1 MMNTQ
6 VLTKEKASSV
16 KSEDNDSYSMF
27 LGNVTSLVLCY
38 YSVSFLIFSIP
49 FHGIS
54 LPLYSSFSTILAF
67 HLLIIQVPT

>member
-6 VLTKEKASSV
+6 VLTKEKVSSA

-27 LGNVTSLVLCY
+27 LGDVTSLVLHC
-38 YSVSFLIFSIP
+38 YSVSFLIFPIP

-54 LPLYSSFSTILAF
+54 LPLYSPFSTILAF
-67 HLLIIQVPT
+67 HLLIIQVST

>member
-27 LGNVTSLVLCY
+27 LGNVTSLVLRCY
-38 YSVSFLIFSIP
+38 NVSFLIFLIP

-54 LPLYSSFSTILAF
+54 LPLYSFFSTILAF
-67 HLLIIQVPT
+67 HLLIIQVST